1 MMKRLV
7 DTALGLVVLFSQVAY
22 GWWDTHIMYQKEPPR
37 VANIEAEEAGLSNGA
52 GAVDDKPSYGP
63 AAGGGKAA
71 VLKPGAGTLTWQVTL
86 TPSTY
91 RLFAIARV
99 PEAEPWKNKF
109 PEWPLFARFQA
120 SGPDGKQLGDW
131 VMPINYLNTYYD
143 VARFSFPAHAAGEY
157 TLSFS
162 ITGESKTPLLV
173 DRLDLRD
180 ELGNTSKKG
189 FKTGR
194 YLHTDEEVSRLRSL
208 LYAEGMAAAG
218 AKNHDELQ
226 AVIGD
231 ERKFPKM
238 SGAFG
243 TANKWV
249 YHKWGKEALARVL
262 RQLADGPAVVGKEQA
277 PEEEMWKRHTE
288 QFLKD
293 WGEGCSRWNTTF
305 DGRKVVGSSSFK
317 YDSEHYLKTGDPEI
331 GLRLATILIGIADL
345 YPALDWSTQ
354 VWEGPNGQGKSRH
367 IRFTFTN
374 GRFGKIQ
381 YSMWGHGFPLQF
393 ARAYDAIFPFIQ
405 ANGDR
410 LAALARTRIPGI
422 RNGKDLIA
430 FLDTRLLQYVGDCV
444 NRNRIRSMQGGS
456 DTVLAYAVAVQGAN
470 PAGER
475 MANWL
480 YSRIYWDKT
489 NDGGIQD
496 QAVTG
501 RLRDGSAII
510 GSVGYTEGSGGVLI
524 RAADLMQRF
533 IATGGDRR
541 YDLSDPERFP
551 AILAGAFLPLE
562 SRVAGGYQP
571 LIGDWGRAHNPRV
584 YGKIG
589 RYADFFRFAFRRTE
603 DPRMAWLLKHRVG
616 RTVETDEEWKRLE
629 ELAEGQRDPQL
640 SSRSRNLEGF
650 GLAVLEAG
658 VEHDGFTKKRALT
671 FRHGV
676 GKGHAHADSLGL
688 EYYAHGTRAVPDAGN
703 RGGHPHPGDMRAH
716 LGVTVDGQTMRN
728 TGEGNVSGT
737 AWTTAFLPAPGTQ
750 YVAGRA
756 RFGFAPT
763 VKRYERQVALI
774 DVAGRDESYV
784 FDILRVAGGREHVW
798 SMHGPASEEQ
808 DQAAYNFKVGKAA
821 GKEAQRLLDGH
832 DNPQE
837 GRIGAVARTT
847 WPMGRAAEARMMAGA
862 FRKDLPAVMTRSTL
876 LGHDGALACV
886 GSSNP
891 KAKGHEG
898 SSWMT
903 KVGFL
908 HVREAGAAG
917 LETVWPQVIES
928 YRGAPSV
935 KKTEL
940 LPVQPAD
947 RTASAPLAVRVELAG
962 GQTDLIMADG
972 HGRRPVVAGTTRMIG
987 RFAHVSHDAR
997 GLRLAHL
1004 VGGRSLVHA
1013 DVEIQAQADRFEARI
1028 KSVDYLSRQITL
1040 DQPLPKTVKAG
1051 HELLINAPE
1060 HPQVWRIQKVEGAA
1074 VTLAHSPVLYQS
1086 EIMSVNGEDGSVV
1099 CAMNPSLLL
1108 ADPRFYDGVTAANES
1123 MDKSWRVKAMKAK
1136 YIFMYL
1142 QEPVLDWAELYSLSD
1157 FPDAD
1162 GDGKRTVTIT
1172 NWGGGDGSPAI
1183 ERVVVPVAFVDK
1195 GRQIVYFE
1203 LPDNPDVVAANGWQW
1218 AGSRLMDPEKGRWM
1232 INEAGRR
1239 WIPNYAG
1246 KRNAI
1251 ALNGEVSDRDFTD
1264 TDQDGRRVLR
1274 LYHFGVADTVSL
1286 TTNVVVRRKPDGTY
1300 SAEGSTAGTVKV
1312 KLADREPALISV
1324 GE

>member
-1 MMKRLV
+1 MKRLV
-7 DTALGLVVLFSQVAY
+7 AIALGLAILCSPAAH
-22 GWWDTHIMYQKEPPR
+22 GWWDTHIMYQGEPPR
-37 VANIEAEEAGLSNGA
+37 VATIEAEKAGLSNGA
-52 GAVDDKPSYGP
+52 VAADDKPSYGP
-63 AAGGGKAA
+63 AAGDGKA
-71 VLKPGAGTLTWQVTL
+71 VILKPGAGTLTWRVKL

-99 PEAEPWKNKF
+99 PEAEPWKNRF

-120 SGPDGKQLGDW
+120 SGPDGKPLGDW

-162 ITGESKTPLLV
+162 ITGDSKTPLLV

-180 ELGNTSKKG
+180 ELGNTLKKG

-194 YLHTDEEVSRLRSL
+194 HLHTDEEVNRLRVL
-208 LYAEGMAAAG
+208 LYEEVMAA
-218 AKNHDELQ
+218 
-226 AVIGD
+226 
-231 ERKFPKM
+231 
-238 SGAFG
+238 SGAANHGELRAALADDKKSSQLIGKFG
-243 TANKWV
+243 TVNKWV
-249 YHKWGKEALARVL
+249 YHKWGKDVLARVL
-262 RQLADGPAVVGKEQA
+262 RQLADGPPVVGKEQA
-277 PEEEMWKRHTE
+277 PNEEMWKRHAE
-288 QFLKD
+288 QFIAD

-305 DGRKVVGSSSFK
+305 DGRKIVGSSSFK

-331 GLRLATILIGIADL
+331 GLRLATVLIGIADL

-354 VWEGPNGQGKSRH
+354 VWEGPNGQGKSRS

-393 ARAYDAIFPFIQ
+393 AQAYDAIFPFIQ

-410 LAALARTRIPGI
+410 LAELARSRIPGI

-456 DTVLAYAVAVQGAN
+456 DTVLVYAVAVQGAN
-470 PAGER
+470 PAGNR
-475 MANWL
+475 MAGWL

-533 IATGGDRR
+533 IATGGDTR
-541 YDLSDPERFP
+541 YDLSNADRFP
-551 AILAGAFLPLE
+551 AILGGAFLPLE

-571 LIGDWGRAHNPRV
+571 LIGDWGRAHNTRV
-584 YGKIG
+584 YGKIDG
-589 RYADFFRFAFRRTE
+589 FADFFRFAFRRTR
-603 DPRMAWLLKHRVG
+603 DPRLAWLLQHRVG
-616 RTVETDEEWKRLE
+616 RTVETDEEWKRIE
-629 ELAEGQRDPQL
+629 AGAEGQRDPQL

-658 VEHDGFTKKRALT
+658 VEHDDFTKKRALT

-703 RGGHPHPGDMRAH
+703 RGGNPHPGDMRAH

-728 TGEGNVSGT
+728 TGEGNVSAT
-737 AWTTAFLPAPGTQ
+737 AWTTAFLPAAGTQ

-763 VKRYERQVALI
+763 VKHYERQVALI
-774 DVAGRDESYV
+774 DIVGRDESYV
-784 FDILRVAGGREHVW
+784 FDVLRVAGGGEHVW

-808 DQAAYNFKVGKAA
+808 DQARYDFKVEKAA
-821 GKEAQRLLDGH
+821 SKEAQRLLHGH
-832 DNPQE
+832 DSPQE
-837 GRIGAVARTT
+837 GRIGAIAQAT
-847 WPMGRAAEARMMAGA
+847 WPMGRAAEARMMADA
-862 FRKDLPAVMTRSTL
+862 FTKDLPAVMTRSTL
-876 LGHDGALACV
+876 MGHDGAVACV

-908 HVREAGAAG
+908 HVREAGAPG

-928 YRGAPSV
+928 YRGTPLV
-935 KKTEL
+935 EKTEL
-940 LPVQPAD
+940 LPVQPSD
-947 RTASAPLAVRVELAG
+947 RTALAPIAVRVDLAG
-962 GQTDLIMADG
+962 GQTDLIIADG
-972 HGRRPVVAGTTRMIG
+972 HGRRPVTAGTAKMTG
-987 RFAHVSHDAR
+987 HFAHVSHDAK

-1013 DVEIQAQADRFEARI
+1013 DVEIQAEADRIETRI
-1028 KSVDYLSRQITL
+1028 KSIDYLSRRITL
-1040 DQPLPKTVKAG
+1040 DQPLPETVKAG
-1051 HELLINAPE
+1051 HELLLNAPD
-1060 HPQVWRIQKVEGAA
+1060 HPQVWRIEKVEGAT
-1074 VTLAHSPVLYQS
+1074 VTLTHSPVLYQS
-1086 EIMSVNGEDGSVV
+1086 EIMSVNEEDGSVM
-1099 CAMNPSLLL
+1099 CAMNPSLLM

-1123 MDKSWRVKAMKAK
+1123 LDRSWRVEAMKAK

-1142 QEPVLDWAELYSLSD
+1142 QEPVLDWAQIYTLED
-1157 FPDAD
+1157 FPDTD
-1162 GDGKRTVTIT
+1162 GDGQRTVTIT
-1172 NWGGGDGSPAI
+1172 NWGGGDGSPAV
-1183 ERVVVPVAFVDK
+1183 EKVVVQVAFVDE
-1195 GRQIVYFE
+1195 GRQVVYFE
-1203 LPDNPDVVAANGWQW
+1203 PPDNLDIVAANGWQW

-1232 INEAGRR
+1232 VNEAGRR
-1239 WIPNYAG
+1239 WIPNYVG

-1251 ALNGEVSDRDFTD
+1251 ALKGKVRNLDFTD
-1264 TDQDGRRVLR
+1264 ADQDGRRVLR
-1274 LYHFGVADTVSL
+1274 LYHFGIDDTVSL
-1286 TTNVVVRRKPDGTY
+1286 TTDVVVRRGENGNYTV
-1300 SAEGSTAGTVKV
+1300 EGATPATVTISPNGPGKKV
-1312 KLADREPALISV
+1312 LRV
-1324 GE
+1324 GN